1 MVISLLCGVR
11 YVFFFTVNI
20 FFPFFA
26 GHPGALH
33 SFPTRRSSDLQILIF
48 LAGLQ
53 SIPREIYEAVSVEG
67 ATPWERFWL
76 ITFPMLSPLILTNVI
91 YTIVDSLTAMN
102 NQLVVLIRDTMLRGA
117 GYGASMAMAMIYF
130 VAIAIILLIVY
141 RLISR
146 RIFYYV

>member
-1 MVISLLCGVR
+1 M
-11 YVFFFTVNI
+11 
-20 FFPFFA
+20 
-26 GHPGALH
+26 
-33 SFPTRRSSDLQILIF
+33 QILIF

-76 ITFPMLSPLILTNVI
+76 VTFPMLSPLLLTNII

-102 NQLVVLIRDTMLRGA
+102 NQLVIMIRDTMLRGA
-117 GYGASMAMAMIYF
+117 GYGAAMAMAMIYF
-130 VAIAIILLIVY
+130 VTIAIILLVVY

-146 RIFYYV
+146 KIFYYVD